1 MMGRE
6 RASLTF
12 SELIQERVH
21 SGK

>member
-1 MMGRE
+1 MMGGE
-6 RASLTF
+6 SSLTF